1 MNSAAA
7 APSVSSGPGCPAS
20 LWVRAR
26 LAPAWP
32 RVPWRVTAALLACNL
47 CSCAK
52 PPAVA
57 AGPAVE
63 VAVAPV
69 GQRDVPVT
77 EEWVASLY
85 GLVDAQIRAQVS
97 GLLLRQEYHDGARVN
112 KGDLLFEIDPR
123 PFQAALAQSEG
134 QLAQAEAQASR
145 TQQDQKR
152 YGPLAREQA
161 ISQQEYDTAVQAD
174 RAAQAQV
181 AAARAAVA
189 QAQLNLD
196 FSRITSPVDGIAGIA
211 QTQIG
216 NLVGP
221 GTGILTTVS
230 TVDPMRVFFP
240 ISEQA
245 YLDFTGAGPA
255 GTAPMFPADA
265 RLELVLGN
273 GRVYP
278 YPGKFYAV
286 DRQIDPTT
294 GTLQI
299 VALFPNPQNLL
310 RPGQFGRVRAVV
322 RTLRGALLVPQRAL
336 TELQGGYQLAVVD
349 ERNQAHIRMV
359 QVGPPVGAERVVTD
373 GLKPGERVIVEGF
386 QKVKEG
392 TVVSPSPFGAAAAP
406 ATTHP

>member
-1 MNSAAA
+1 M
-7 APSVSSGPGCPAS
+7 P
-20 LWVRAR
+20 LI
-26 LAPAWP
+26 L
-32 RVPWRVTAALLACNL
+32 TAALLACNL
-47 CSCAK
+47 SSCAK
-52 PPAVA
+52 RPAVA

-69 GQRDVPVT
+69 TQRDVPVT

-145 TQQDQKR
+145 TKQDQTR

-255 GTAPMFPADA
+255 GAAPMFPADA

-278 YPGKFYAV
+278 YPGKFYAA

-336 TELQGGYQLAVVD
+336 TELQGGYQVAVVD

-392 TVVSPSPFGAAAAP
+392 TVVVPSPFGAAAAP
-406 ATTHP
+406 ATPHP